1 MLAVNECRLVDRV
14 LRNRMFPGCGFRR
27 LRLASWPDC
36 FDPPAVVRR
45 VPRSN
50 STPQES
56 VWGCF
61 RYLATARRLYS
72 TRAGLAVC
80 IGLLMQV
87 KVLAYVSAV
96 GFLAVGTILYA
107 AARTS
112 KDRKYSELGRRA
124 AT

>member
-1 MLAVNECRLVDRV
+1 MFYGTGCFLVAASGGFAWLAGLTVLTRLLLYVVCLGAIPR
-14 LRNRMFPGCGFRR
+14 LKSRFRAASGT
-27 LRLASWPDC
+27 LRLPGGYT
-36 FDPPAVVRR
+36 
-45 VPRSN
+45 VP
-50 STPQES
+50 
-56 VWGCF
+56 V
-61 RYLATARRLYS
+61 LA
-72 TRAGLAVC
+72 LAVC

-87 KVLAYVSAV
+87 KVLAYVSVV